1 MGRFVETQNIS
12 SDRYIVSASR
22 ARPRMRLALAPGIS
36 AVKQLAPRLLSKPS
50 SRHAP
55 TRAALRPFS
64 VNAMSDDES
73 ALRAL
78 IDKLS
83 TYTGALPDWGPV
95 LLIRPSGNPITMDG
109 LKEMMSNADIT
120 DSTGKLLEVKTL
132 DVQRRMAYAVS
143 VNEASFAYKG
153 TPNHDVFVM
162 SYVFKKADDAWQA
175 CTRTAAP
182 GARPTRMRPV
192 RGLEAADAQK
202 HNRNNVIPLTCSRQ
216 NKPGIQQL
224 LL

>member
-1 MGRFVETQNIS
+1 
-12 SDRYIVSASR
+12 
-22 ARPRMRLALAPGIS
+22 MRLALAPGIS
-36 AVKQLAPRLLSKPS
+36 AVKHLAPRLLSKPS

-64 VNAMSDDES
+64 VNAASDDES
-73 ALRAL
+73 VLRAL

-83 TYTGALPDWGPV
+83 TYTDAFPDWGPALV
-95 LLIRPSGNPITMDG
+95 IRPSGNPITMDG

-132 DVQRRMAYAVS
+132 DVSGEMAYAVS

-162 SYVFKKADDAWQA
+162 SYVFKKADGAWQCVHA
-175 CTRTAAP
+175 HRSTGRAPDEDAP
-182 GARPTRMRPV
+182 GPWP
-192 RGLEAADAQK
+192 
-202 HNRNNVIPLTCSRQ
+202 
-216 NKPGIQQL
+216 
-224 LL
+224 